1 MEKIGVKQAVITKL
15 REKSDVRA
23 LGQLQVGGMVQ
34 EALITET
41 GQAGQGFP
49 TAGRAW
55 QSTSLA
61 GNEVY
66 RLIFQM
72 GWNP

>member
-15 REKSDVRA
+15 REKSDVRG

-49 TAGRAW
+49 TAGGAW
-55 QSTSLA
+55 
-61 GNEVY
+61 
-66 RLIFQM
+66 
-72 GWNP
+72 